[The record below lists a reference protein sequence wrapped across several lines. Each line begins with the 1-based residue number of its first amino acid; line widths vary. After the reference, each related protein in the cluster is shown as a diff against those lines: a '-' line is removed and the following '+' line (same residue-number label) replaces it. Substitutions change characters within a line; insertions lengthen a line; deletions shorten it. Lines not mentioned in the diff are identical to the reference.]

1 MSVCLVVCLFS
12 HSDSLGSTHDFFQ
25 IHCSFSFY
33 CSHARCPLNP
43 TSNLSMPPPSERR
56 TSQSTLWGGYKGL
69 VNLPVLCSP
78 PHSKVGGYWK
88 QIQIVCA
95 MCQHVNHY
103 YSASHPQ
110 VVCYLSV
117 DGCVHLLH
125 CWDQSFT
132 SFWPWW
138 WWWWFS
144 ARRHVHWLGMRWVAW
159 T

>member
-78 PHSKVGGYWK
+78 PIVRLGATGSKFRSSVPCASMLTTT
-88 QIQIVCA
+88 IQPLI
-95 MCQHVNHY
+95 
-103 YSASHPQ
+103 
-110 VVCYLSV
+110 L
-117 DGCVHLLH
+117 
-125 CWDQSFT
+125 
-132 SFWPWW
+132 
-138 WWWWFS
+138 
-144 ARRHVHWLGMRWVAW
+144 R
-159 T
+159 